1 MDYQRILN
9 EIYDEIKNMKNKGE
23 VASYIPELS
32 LVSKDN
38 FAIALHTIDNH
49 LYTIGDSKK
58 QFSTQSISKLFT
70 LTMAINIEGKSIWK
84 RVGKEPS
91 GTSFN
96 SLIQLESENGVPRNP
111 FINSGALVVS
121 DIILSEYEDG
131 KKSILDFIRGAANS
145 NNINFDEKVAKSEAG
160 TGYRNIAL
168 ANFIKHFNNLDNEPK
183 DVLDLY
189 FNQCSIAMSCEELSA
204 AALFL
209 ANKGCNPI
217 TRKIITSESRTKRLN
232 SILLTCG
239 TYDAAGDFAYKV
251 GLPSKSG
258 VGGGI
263 VAVMPN
269 QFVITVWSPGLDK
282 HGNSL
287 LGLKALEL
295 FTEKTDIS
303 IF

>member
-1 MDYQRILN
+1 MDYQRVLN
-9 EIYDEIKNMKNKGE
+9 EICEELKNIEDKGE
-23 VASYIPELS
+23 VANYIPELS

-38 FAIALHTIDNH
+38 FAIVLRTIDNRI
-49 LYTIGDSKK
+49 YTVGDSKK

-70 LTMAINIEGKSIWK
+70 LTMALNIEGKNIWK

-91 GTSFN
+91 GTAFN
-96 SLIQLESENGVPRNP
+96 SLVQLESENGVPRNP
-111 FINSGALVVS
+111 FINSGALVIS
-121 DIILSEYEDG
+121 DIILSEFEDG
-131 KKSILDFIRGAANS
+131 KKSILDFTRELANS
-145 NNINFDEKVAKSEAG
+145 ENINFDEKVAESEAK

-168 ANFIKHFNNLDNEPK
+168 ANFIKDFDNLDNEPK
-183 DVLDLY
+183 DVLDFY
-189 FNQCSIAMSCEELSA
+189 FNQCSIVMSCEELTTA
-204 AALFL
+204 FMFL
-209 ANKGCNPI
+209 ANQGYNPI
-217 TRKIITSESRTKRLN
+217 TAKRVTSESKTKRLN

-239 TYDAAGDFAYKV
+239 TYDAAGDFAFKV

-263 VAVMPN
+263 VAVMPHK
-269 QFVITVWSPGLDK
+269 FVISVWSPGLDK

-287 LGLKALEL
+287 LGLKALEM